1 VRPRS
6 SRHLA
11 LGEAMRRRRTQ
22 LGRSQEQV
30 ALDAGIDRAYYSGI
44 ERGEQNASYATLL
57 SIADVLGVQLSEL
70 QAQAEK

>member
-1 VRPRS
+1 MRGRRS
-6 SRHLA
+6 
-11 LGEAMRRRRTQ
+11 E

-57 SIADVLGVQLSEL
+57 SIADALCVRLWEL
-70 QAQAEK
+70 QRQAEK

>member
-1 VRPRS
+1 
-6 SRHLA
+6 
-11 LGEAMRRRRTQ
+11 LGEAMRRRRMV

-57 SIADVLGVQLSEL
+57 SIADVLGVRLSEL
-70 QAQAEK
+70 QGQAET

>member
-1 VRPRS
+1 
-6 SRHLA
+6 

-70 QAQAEK
+70 QARAEK